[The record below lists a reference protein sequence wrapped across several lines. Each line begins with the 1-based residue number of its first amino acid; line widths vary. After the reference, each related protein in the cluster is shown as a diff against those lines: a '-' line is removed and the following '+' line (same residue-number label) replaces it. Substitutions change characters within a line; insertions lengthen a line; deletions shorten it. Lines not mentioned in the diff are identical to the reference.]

1 MDIFVIVMAGLVAAI
16 AAALIAIFKKKD
28 IRTIVVYAFV
38 GFVTGLPIG
47 YLLAPFIIS
56 FY

>member
-38 GFVTGLPIG
+38 GFVIGLPIG
-47 YLLAPFIIS
+47 YLRAPFIIS